1 MWKALKDR
9 SKQIWLVFFQ
19 NKFIKIVSACNFA
32 PQNPA
37 FMKNLLL
44 LTFSAVLFLAGCSN
58 DKASQSN
65 GESADSLPAANDPNV
80 RYVPPAPL
88 VDIDTSAARI
98 GNGAYDFNAL
108 VPLFP
113 DIIAGTGRQ
122 TAAGENYKMA
132 GGMVASASASYSVQ
146 DRRFSVSIQD
156 VGDYTDVIPQLAK
169 WSTIA
174 MDGDD
179 ENELMRSSLFLNQPA
194 FIHYNKAS
202 RSGSYSVIY
211 SNRFVVDITG
221 RNVELAELE
230 KAMEDLRIDRLK

>member
-1 MWKALKDR
+1 
-9 SKQIWLVFFQ
+9 
-19 NKFIKIVSACNFA
+19 
-32 PQNPA
+32 
-37 FMKNLLL
+37 MKNLALL
-44 LTFSAVLFLAGCSN
+44 MFYLSLFLVGCVD
-58 DKASQSN
+58 DKASKS
-65 GESADSLPAANDPNV
+65 ESAAADSVAAPSDPNV
-80 RYVPPAPL
+80 KYVPPAPL

-98 GNGAYDFNAL
+98 GNNAYDFSAL

-122 TAAGENYKMA
+122 TVAGENYKMA
-132 GGMVASASASYSVQ
+132 GGMVSSASASYSVQ

-156 VGDYTDVIPQLAK
+156 VGDLADVIPQLAK
-169 WSTIA
+169 WSTMA

-179 ENELMRSSLFLNQPA
+179 ENELMRSSLYLNQPA
-194 FIHYNKAS
+194 FIHYNKSS

-230 KAMEDLRIDRLK
+230 KAMEDLKIDRLK

>member
-1 MWKALKDR
+1 
-9 SKQIWLVFFQ
+9 
-19 NKFIKIVSACNFA
+19 
-32 PQNPA
+32 
-37 FMKNLLL
+37 MKNLVLL
-44 LTFSAVLFLAGCSN
+44 MFSAALFFAGCAN
-58 DKASQSN
+58 DNASKSDSA
-65 GESADSLPAANDPNV
+65 SADSIPVPSDPNV
-80 RYVPPAPL
+80 RYVAPAPL
-88 VDIDTSAARI
+88 VDMDTSATRI
-98 GNGAYDFNAL
+98 GNNAYDFSAL

-132 GGMVASASASYSVQ
+132 GGMVSSASASYSVQ

-156 VGDYTDVIPQLAK
+156 VGDYADVIPQLAK
-169 WSTIA
+169 WSTMA
-174 MDGDD
+174 MNGDD
-179 ENELMRSSLFLNQPA
+179 ENEIVRSSLFLNQPA

-202 RSGSYSVIY
+202 RAGSYSVIY

>member
-1 MWKALKDR
+1 
-9 SKQIWLVFFQ
+9 
-19 NKFIKIVSACNFA
+19 
-32 PQNPA
+32 
-37 FMKNLLL
+37 MKNLVLL
-44 LTFSAVLFLAGCSN
+44 MFSAVLLVAGCVN
-58 DKASQSN
+58 DKTSKSDSEA
-65 GESADSLPAANDPNV
+65 ADTAAVTNDPNV
-80 RYVPPAPL
+80 KFVPPAPL

-122 TAAGENYKMA
+122 TANGENYKMA
-132 GGMVASASASYSVQ
+132 GGMISSASASYNVQ
-146 DRRFSVSIQD
+146 DRRFSVAIQD
-156 VGDYTDVIPQLAK
+156 VGDNADVIPQLAK
-169 WSTIA
+169 WSTMA
-174 MDGDD
+174 MNGDD
-179 ENELMRSSLFLNQPA
+179 ENEVMRSTLYLNQPA

>member
-1 MWKALKDR
+1 MKFLVLLMCSVAL
-9 SKQIWLVFFQ
+9 
-19 NKFIKIVSACNFA
+19 
-32 PQNPA
+32 
-37 FMKNLLL
+37 
-44 LTFSAVLFLAGCSN
+44 LFAGCAN
-58 DKASQSN
+58 DKPSQSDDA
-65 GESADSLPAANDPNV
+65 ADSTAVADNPDMK
-80 RYVPPAPL
+80 YVPPAPL
-88 VDIDTSAARI
+88 VDIAPDALRTD
-98 GNGAYDFNAL
+98 NNAYDFSAL

-132 GGMVASASASYSVQ
+132 GGMISSASASYSLQ

-156 VGDYTDVIPQLAK
+156 VGDNAGVIPQLAK
-169 WSTIA
+169 WSSMA
-174 MDGDD
+174 LNLEEDG
-179 ENELMRSSLFLNQPA
+179 EIQRSSLFLNQPA
-194 FIHYNKAS
+194 FLHYKKSS